1 MIQEG
6 IKRAIE
12 GALAELGIKNA
23 PIVLEHP
30 AELSHG
36 DYATSVA
43 LSASKAAGMNPRQLA
58 DAIVEKLALPAGVS
72 KTEIAG
78 PGVSNFHLTRN
89 FFADS
94 IDAVLALGEGW
105 GRNAQLDGQKIIVEY
120 TDPNP
125 FKELHIGHL
134 VPNAIGESLARLFM
148 ASGAEVK
155 RVTFQ
160 GDVGMHVAKAIW
172 GMQKMGEVTTAAELG
187 VAYAKGAT
195 AFDEDPHA
203 ADEIKKLNTA
213 IYERSDA
220 SVNAL
225 YDTGRALSLA
235 YFEAAYKILGS
246 HFDHNFFESETGPI
260 GLEKVKANIGTLFKE
275 SDGAVIFPGEE
286 YGLHTRVFIN
296 AEGLPTYEAKDIGLI
311 EAKQKWFPFDRSLTV
326 TATEQR
332 SYFTVMLKAAEL
344 LYPELS
350 GKVEGVFNGMLKLSE
365 GKMSSRTGNVV
376 PAMSLINDVAERVLA
391 LMKESETP
399 DRAVATQ
406 VAVSAIKYAILRSEA
421 GRDMVFDF
429 KTSISF
435 EGDSGPYLLYTH
447 ARAHSVVVKDSF
459 ETETPAPV
467 PPEAYRIERI
477 LYRFPEVVERSA
489 TERSAHHLIT
499 YLTELSSAFNSF
511 YANEKII
518 DAADLYSPFK
528 IKLTRAVML
537 TLKNGLWM
545 VGMEAPERM

>member
-58 DAIVEKLALPAGVS
+58 DAIVEKLELPAGVS

-78 PGVSNFHLTRN
+78 PGFINFHLTRN

>member
-58 DAIVEKLALPAGVS
+58 DAIVEKLELPAGVS

-78 PGVSNFHLTRN
+78 PGFINFHLTRN

-246 HFDHNFFESETGPI
+246 HFDRNFFESETGPI